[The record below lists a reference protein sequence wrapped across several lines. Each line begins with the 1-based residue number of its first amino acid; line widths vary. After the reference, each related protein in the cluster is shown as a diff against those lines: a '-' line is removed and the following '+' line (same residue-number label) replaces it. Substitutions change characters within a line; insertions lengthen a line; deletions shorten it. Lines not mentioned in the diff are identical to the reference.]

1 MGLLDRYLLRHFL
14 LAYFVC
20 LLCLI
25 SMYVVIDAFTRID
38 DFLESAAGGSVF
50 GVIGL
55 YYGTRLPWLFQRLG
69 SVLLLLA
76 TLFTLIWLEARNE
89 LVALRAA
96 GISTVRIARPV
107 LLANVFFLAL
117 GIVNREWVQPPL
129 GPYLQIPASELNR
142 QRGQRVQGCYDEN
155 GVHLEGRVAY
165 PERQMIQFANITL
178 PSPVTGRLVHIE
190 SKEMFYHPHQDPE
203 QHGWVLM
210 GVAVPPLADD
220 LPNLR
225 RIAPD
230 AYFLRS
236 RVTFERLTRN
246 PEWYRYLSTLD
257 LARAL
262 QEEGRFPHRNEA
274 LALFH
279 RRLTQPI
286 IDFFLLMICLRL
298 AAGSQDRNAYLK
310 FVLCM
315 GIYIGLQVLDFLI
328 DHMTRQEALD
338 PFLAAW
344 LPLFVLGPPAFAM
357 LFPMTPPKTA
367 EEDDEEDGAP
377 LGQSLQDL
385 YGDADEAQ
393 SSAPVGRPPY
403 MEPTGRKVVSAG
415 AG

>member
-1 MGLLDRYLLRHFL
+1 MALLDRYLLRHFL

-38 DFLESAAGGSVF
+38 DFLESASGGSVF
-50 GVIGL
+50 QLLAI

-69 SVLLLLA
+69 SVLLVLA
-76 TLFTLIWLEARNE
+76 SLFTLVWLEARNE

-96 GISTVRIARPV
+96 GISTWRIIRPV

-117 GIVNREWVQPPL
+117 GLGNREWVQPPL
-129 GPYLQIPASELNR
+129 GPYLQVPASELNR

-155 GVHLEGRVAY
+155 GVHLEGRVAF

-190 SKEMFYHPHQDPE
+190 SKEMFYHPHEDPE
-203 QHGWVLM
+203 QHGWVLL
-210 GVAVPPLADD
+210 GVAVMPLADD

-225 RIAPD
+225 RLGPD
-230 AYFLRS
+230 SYFLRS
-236 RVTFERLTRN
+236 RVTFERLTRS

-262 QEEGRFPHRNEA
+262 QDEGRFPHRNEA

-279 RRLTQPI
+279 RRLTQPF
-286 IDFFLLMICLRL
+286 IDFLLLALCLRIV
-298 AAGSQDRNAYLK
+298 AGSLDRNPYLK
-310 FVLCM
+310 FALCM
-315 GIYIGLQVLDFLI
+315 GLYLGLQVLDFLI
-328 DHMTRQEALD
+328 DHLTRQEALD

-344 LPLFVLGPPAFAM
+344 LPVFVLGPPAFAIV
-357 LFPMTPPKTA
+357 FPITPPKSAEAEAA
-367 EEDDEEDGAP
+367 EEDAP
-377 LGQSLQDL
+377 LGQSLQEL
-385 YGDADEAQ
+385 YPEALERSPVACADAA
-393 SSAPVGRPPY
+393 SVGSECRP
-403 MEPTGRKVVSAG
+403 
-415 AG
+415 